1 MFIDFKNFAL
11 ECQPKRLT
19 ADEVRQDRIK
29 LIAEL
34 MRDNV
39 DPGLVQWVDELIVQ
53 AEESGYDGGYS
64 DAHWYAKG
72 IGDGA

>member
-1 MFIDFKNFAL
+1 MFIDFKDL
-11 ECQPKRLT
+11 VLKCQPKRLT
-19 ADEVRQDRIK
+19 AQEVHDERVK
-29 LIAEL
+29 LIGEL
-34 MRDNV
+34 LRDNV